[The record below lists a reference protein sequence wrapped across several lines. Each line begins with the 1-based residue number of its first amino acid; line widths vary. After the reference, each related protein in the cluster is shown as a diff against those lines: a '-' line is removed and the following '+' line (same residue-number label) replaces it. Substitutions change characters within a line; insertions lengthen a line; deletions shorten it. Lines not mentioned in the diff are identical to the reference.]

1 MRSGTPRAR
10 RGAAATAA
18 LVLGLGFGVPCAVGL
33 VHLAR
38 TGEVWQFLGFPTYG
52 GGPFERAGI
61 ATTIPLMATFLLVC
75 LVETVVAGLLWT
87 GHPVAGRMSHALL
100 PVEFLFWIG
109 FALPV
114 GPPLGLA
121 RSGLVVLA
129 AASAGGGEE
138 VGALLA
144 DHQHRGVDVVA
155 GDAGH
160 HRGVG
165 DA

>member
-1 MRSGTPRAR
+1 MRPRVPGAR
-10 RGAAATAA
+10 LTAATAA
-18 LVLGLGFGVPCAVGL
+18 LVVGLGFGVPCAVGL

-52 GGPFERAGI
+52 GGPFERVGI
-61 ATTIPLMATFLLVC
+61 ATTIPLMAIFLLVC
-75 LVETVVAGLLWT
+75 LAETVLASLLWA

-100 PVEFLFWIG
+100 PVELVFWIG

-129 AASAGGGEE
+129 AASAVGGEE
-138 VGALLA
+138 VDALLA
-144 DHQHRGVDVVA
+144 DHEHGGVDVVA

-160 HRGVG
+160 HRGVR

>member
-1 MRSGTPRAR
+1 MRSGARRAW
-10 RGAAATAA
+10 RGAAVVS
-18 LVLGLGFGVPCAVGL
+18 LVLGIGFGVPCAVGL

-52 GGPFERAGI
+52 GGPFEKVGI
-61 ATTIPLMATFLLVC
+61 ATTVPLMATFLFVC
-75 LVETVVAGLLWT
+75 LAETVLAGLLWT
-87 GHPVAGRMSHALL
+87 DHPVAGRMSHALL
-100 PVEFLFWIG
+100 PVELVFWIG

-138 VGALLA
+138 VSAALA
-144 DHQHRGVDVVA
+144 DHDHGGVDVVA